1 MTAFGALPLDVP
13 VDPDAPEARRWLIEE
28 LSKEK
33 YHPPAE
39 TPSWLRD
46 WLRSIQEWF
55 ESLFD
60 GVSSPGGSPV
70 WLVVLL
76 VIAAAVLVV
85 AFLIFGVPRLNRRS
99 RERGELFGE
108 DDERDSAALR
118 RAALR
123 AAAAGD
129 FATAIA
135 ELFRALARNLS
146 ERTIV
151 TTSPGTTA
159 HGFVREAAAAFP
171 DAAVRLADAADDFD
185 RVRYLGAPGTA
196 EQWTS
201 ISALEKELRSAKPV
215 RDDDRVSAVMW

>member
-1 MTAFGALPLDVP
+1 MPGHGAFPLDVP

-33 YHPPAE
+33 YNPPAE

-46 WLRSIQEWF
+46 LIRSIQDWF
-55 ESLFD
+55 ASLFD
-60 GVSSPGGSPV
+60 GIGSPGGSPV
-70 WLVVLL
+70 WMIVLVVI
-76 VIAAAVLVV
+76 VAAVLVV

-108 DDERDSAALR
+108 DDERDSATLR
-118 RAALR
+118 RAATR
-123 AAAAGD
+123 AAEAGD

-135 ELFRALARNLS
+135 EMFRALARGLA

-159 HGFVREAAAAFP
+159 HGFARQATLAFP
-171 DAAVRLADAADDFD
+171 DVAARLAGAADDFD
-185 RVRYLGAPGTA
+185 RVRYLGAAGTA
-196 EQWTS
+196 EQWQA
-201 ISALEKELRSAKPV
+201 ISALERELRSAKPV
-215 RDDDRVSAVMW
+215 LDEQAAAVAW